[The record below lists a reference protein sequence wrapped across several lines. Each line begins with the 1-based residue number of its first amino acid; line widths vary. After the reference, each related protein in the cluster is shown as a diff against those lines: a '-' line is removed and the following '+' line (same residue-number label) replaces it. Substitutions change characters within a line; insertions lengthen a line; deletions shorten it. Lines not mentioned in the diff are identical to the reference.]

1 MRFSSRR
8 SPMRVIPSALLA
20 FFAAGSGAGV
30 LLGQTDQGPV
40 FRSGVEVM
48 EVDVS
53 VVDAKG
59 MPVRDLRA
67 PEFTVTVDGQPRR
80 VISAEFISERTTSSG
95 EPERPRDP
103 YVSNNTDRRPGR
115 LIMLVVDRN
124 NIDTHKL
131 RGAIS
136 ALKQFVTSIPADDR
150 LALFTVPPPGPS
162 VDFTNNHAQVIDAL
176 TRIVGSDD
184 SIISQYNISNYE
196 AIAFESQSNPIAVQR
211 LLFRACGDTDPGTMS
226 PCDRDVEQAALAIA
240 SQLRHLTAASV
251 SGYAALLRNLKDV

>member
-8 SPMRVIPSALLA
+8 SAMRAILSVLVALIVAGPGATALLA
-20 FFAAGSGAGV
+20 QS
-30 LLGQTDQGPV
+30 DQAPV

-80 VISAEFISERTTSSG
+80 VISAEFISESSAVSG
-95 EPERPRDP
+95 EPPKPRDP

-115 LIMLVVDRN
+115 LIMLVIDRN
-124 NIDTHKL
+124 NIETHTV

-136 ALKQFVTSIPADDR
+136 ALKNF
-150 LALFTVPPPGPS
+150 
-162 VDFTNNHAQVIDAL
+162 
-176 TRIVGSDD
+176 
-184 SIISQYNISNYE
+184 
-196 AIAFESQSNPIAVQR
+196 
-211 LLFRACGDTDPGTMS
+211 
-226 PCDRDVEQAALAIA
+226 
-240 SQLRHLTAASV
+240 V
-251 SGYAALLRNLKDV
+251 SGFSP